1 MTRNK
6 YLDMADEYQRQWA
19 ERTKPVPTVTPV
31 PAPVAPV
38 ATPPAFATP
47 LLSKILSAPA
57 VPQTPRIPGPET
69 ILTPERL
76 EAARGATVGMG
87 DLRAVDV
94 NAPISQSARSLQEML
109 QRTTKAT
116 QGMGD
121 LRAVDA
127 QRADQPQI
135 PGGTIEPLRPSQKVG
150 RPTKEVL
157 ERFGERLGRT
167 FGDYA
172 TLHNLD
178 RIMEA
183 IWEPRREHFPSK
195 EAYQYYLQTKKLSPK
210 AGLPGYDEE
219 GRALSENLAEKAAS
233 LVGGAAGLMGPFG
246 IARAAVGT
254 PVQAAARK
262 LLTPKALATGAEKV
276 SKIAATARKAA
287 ELAAAGGATFGTYSL
302 TETLIDPRFEKMTPA
317 QKAGHVAIGA
327 SLGAVLEPVIA
338 IGGPKAV
345 GEIASRIRGDK
356 FTPPE
361 VRIAQEALKPEYARP
376 LQVPNPDGSVS
387 QVPVWKFGD
396 YAVVRGMT
404 GDKTYSVYRVTEP
417 GQDALLIRSGI
428 KHEGQV
434 IAAVRDSWKREM
446 AWAEQVRKAEAGRAE
461 TGVPKPTEPKIEAL
475 PGRHQRGQQVNVVDA
490 EGNLIT
496 PQPVKVTDVRYQ
508 DGMEYV
514 QVQGSKTYFPAS
526 QIEVP
531 GAQVERP
538 AQVIAPPAALEPV
551 GADPISG
558 VAGEVEQTPQFQ
570 RAEDLAK
577 PEVFLWVMQ
586 DLFRET
592 GKPLAE
598 FAKVTEAH
606 KRLQDAVRKGDMAR
620 VQREYEKFWGA
631 VEAVRTAPMSQIEA
645 PGAQVERPAQAV
657 APPVEPKVPAK
668 EPWEAVLRDETKV
681 KTIFEDLDRLGVEI
695 VGPDRWLT
703 SKADVDTI
711 AAKYPDVTVTVKDVN
726 GHRAAFNIKDFA
738 KLAKRNEFTD
748 RIRQANLHLKSY
760 PTYIPEGFMGGMLS
774 RRQEAPSLKGEAAP
788 TITVEPISG
797 IEMVNNSTI
806 SRQQQQKFVDA
817 VTDKRV
823 RDALQ
828 ERGVKRLSIDPPY
841 KFGLSEQANIVLKD
855 RAISVNAD
863 AEDPARS
870 ILHEIGHDVYDGLS
884 KEQQALW
891 AKRLK
896 GIDNEVVRGYKSLNK
911 PEEAFAETYTHRG
924 EPWADDALNLELA
937 PKARRAEPKPA
948 EKIPV
953 EAKPPA
959 KTRILEAKETPVVA
973 LQKWDAMSEA
983 ERFELARSA
992 GWASR
997 TAAKM
1002 SRQKWSELSPA
1013 AQNVM
1018 PRKGRLEPP
1027 KATEKPPVKPAPALT
1042 GKTTTVKTE
1051 RGTAIETQYAVVEA
1065 ENLITSH
1072 DTALK
1077 VNPDYPKELQP
1088 RDRAR
1093 PASRDQIARM
1103 IGWLEP
1109 EFLGESPKA
1118 AEGAPIV
1125 GPDMVVESGNARII
1139 TLKSVYDQKHDN
1151 AAKYREW
1158 LKANAQRFGLKSED
1172 LENVKN
1178 PVLVRVRQSD
1188 IDRVQFVKEANEQ
1201 AVAAMSA
1208 SEQAFADADKITG
1221 GILDLFVPHEEGNV
1235 IHRGN
1240 WDFIRSFMDQVVGSA
1255 ERGRYMTAD
1264 GSISQDGA
1272 NRIRNA
1278 IFARAYGDPAA
1289 LAKLA
1294 ESTDSNIRNI
1304 TNAMLNAAPKLAKL
1318 KEGIE
1323 KGSLYD
1329 LDLTGDIAAAAN
1341 KLSTLREQGLSV
1353 ERYLAQGALFG
1364 EELSPLAKDIL
1375 QVFDEHKRS
1384 GKKLASFLLAYAE
1397 RVETMGDPRQT
1408 TLFETRPVPTKA
1420 EVLDAVIERV
1430 KLHGE
1435 AYQSTLFEGA
1445 APAGEVARKPAVERR
1460 TEPARPEGPAAAV
1473 LKTADDIEAA
1483 LKTDFSRIIVGAD
1496 ISVPRPLLD
1505 QLAAQVY
1512 GWDTVRNEDGS
1523 VTFSRPPDKATVRE
1537 VQEAYG
1543 RLEQRDPSFKEE
1555 ATKMAQEAVTE
1566 TFSKRDLSTTGGM
1579 LPRVRSGVR
1588 TVAVGMRRDLIQDGE
1603 TSLVGHQVETA
1614 DELAVL
1620 AQILRDPRYE
1630 TMRVFYVDKE
1640 DKILAHE
1647 AIKSGLPN
1655 AVHIGGKV
1663 GTAPKWIWKINDRVR
1678 RLNADGFYFLHN
1690 HPSGDPKPSFQ
1701 DQLFT
1706 TQVGQSYSRRLK
1718 GHVII
1723 DSNKYAVIDPS
1734 FVDSRVLERHGVRVY
1749 GYKVKDLSTEKT
1761 DLLLSP
1767 DVPHNALGELIASPD
1782 HLAFVGAM
1790 LPRRDG
1796 FVNLVY
1802 LDVKNTVRAIQEMPV
1817 NLFKREQEAADFM
1830 RGQARTFG
1838 ASAVAAHYDGSG
1850 VEEVRRAAEKH
1861 VKNGTLLDMVFPRGV
1876 WPPLSVRRDVS
1887 PVPEERFVGREVSKR
1902 AVRVREE
1909 EQEYEGIDYLLK
1921 KTEAVPIKKSEKAK
1935 RPLVAKPEPVM
1946 EPKAPAPKPSVE
1958 AKTSE
1963 KEPWQMTREEF
1974 VSNPPPGFKYS
1985 GKKPAYAKEHI
1996 AWVDTDGRIVVSDD
2010 FFEHS
2015 PEWRRDIQK
2024 HEEAHRVE
2032 ELVPPQIKA
2041 ALFDNAEIMAYRGR
2055 NINEKLANWIQD
2067 GKPLPSI
2074 VQEALEKKLPEFRFG
2089 PNIKEA
2095 LEILGASGIKGNYY
2109 LRWDA
2114 KEYTPGDALPPSRRW
2129 IDGTL
2134 INKTIGGTSVINP
2147 RYTKFTK
2154 HDLTTKYEG
2163 NVYLVEG
2170 KRLRAGQD
2178 PGEVILEDAKVVQKI
2193 AAAKAPEIEA
2203 ALKTDKPEKA
2213 KRPSATYGS
2222 PVEAAEPA
2230 AVATREIPAVAREDI
2245 IRFIEQKFQV
2255 PVRRGRF
2262 RQKAAGIYK
2271 WKPEVIR
2278 TKGRFLF
2285 VHVHELGHHLDKR
2298 LGLSKNRAFDD
2309 ELHALGSTLYPDME
2323 DPKKLRREGIAEFMK
2338 YFVAN
2343 EATAQMAAPRYYAE
2357 FQAILGRNPDLAEAV
2372 KELQTLYRAY
2382 MNLDPI
2388 RHMDTMLAPRG
2399 ASLTERLRQ
2408 SIRWSSIYT
2417 RAVDEFNVLRR
2428 TEDAILAGAERPDTG
2443 LLADVPLE
2451 TIRQGEALR
2460 KQLPMSKSVFAR
2472 RWRGRGQ
2479 EGRAARWLFGD
2490 GRDKVPGGNPVG
2502 PSLTQILKPV
2512 HPRMDDFR
2520 RFIMALKADN
2530 AHQHNIETGY
2540 DPKQVK
2546 AAIAELDNPEFRE
2559 AAEELVAFRRAVRD
2573 QLVAKD
2579 GKSAGFL
2586 TKEQAEAMD
2595 KKWEWPFPFYR
2606 EFGIEGQAAPD
2617 RIVNLGQP
2625 IKRMKGSERP
2635 IIDPIVGIV
2644 RDTVQ
2649 MLELAEMNQV
2659 AANLDQ
2665 MAQSTEGMGWLVEKV
2680 PTPVDAVQFK
2690 LDEIKQFLDP
2700 ETAELIDEK
2709 TVAVIF
2715 RPRRQPGA
2723 KETAEGI
2730 ATIWIGGKPTFRQF
2744 APDVHDALF
2753 KVGPEFGRHAEWII
2767 KTLSVPARILR
2778 TSVTLGL
2785 EFMGRNVMRDTQ
2797 EVWIYSKG
2805 GVTPKDTL
2813 VAGIEMLTAAMRGE
2827 KPKDYWRMASAG
2839 GFFRA
2844 AAVSMD
2850 RDYIGRSLEEMLGGK
2865 AAMHQKIGEIF
2876 LRPHRIPVHIFHGL
2890 EKWSEFFENIN
2901 RYAEM
2906 KKVAGKIGW
2915 DPDAAMEVGLS
2926 GRDVTIDFARVG
2938 SRTEALRR
2946 VEAFWNAT
2954 VQGMDKFFREH
2965 RDNPVRTMYRAFL
2978 YVTVPTILLYLI
2990 NRDDPHYQEL
3000 PRWRK
3005 DLFYNIPTGT
3015 YANGKHFFIPI
3026 PRVFAP
3032 LGLVYGMMPQ
3042 RMLEYLDTND
3052 KRAFEEFKDRFI
3064 AEVPIPRPTAL
3075 TAIFAVWANKGWWG
3089 GPIVPREEERFLP
3102 EEQYDIRTSEVAKWI
3117 GKAFGT
3123 SPRKVDYAIRASTG
3137 YLGGYTTW
3145 TLDQIAIAVGVHKEP
3160 PAGVENVPVI
3170 RAFLVSAPGPS
3181 AASIS
3186 RFYEERTEVDRE
3198 YNTIKRRA
3206 ERGEY
3211 DGLSEAKKLELL
3223 QQAVHLGARRK
3234 DMNKVADVLGD
3245 LRKTRQELQEGKT
3258 ADVADLTPEQR
3269 KALMDAIDLMRT
3281 NVVRFYYEEEPLPV
3295 DSKTLKKQLGEGK
3308 K

>member
-1 MTRNK
+1 
-6 YLDMADEYQRQWA
+6 
-19 ERTKPVPTVTPV
+19 
-31 PAPVAPV
+31 
-38 ATPPAFATP
+38 
-47 LLSKILSAPA
+47 
-57 VPQTPRIPGPET
+57 
-69 ILTPERL
+69 
-76 EAARGATVGMG
+76 MG
-87 DLRAVDV
+87 DLRT
-94 NAPISQSARSLQEML
+94 L
-109 QRTTKAT
+109 
-116 QGMGD
+116 
-121 LRAVDA
+121 DA

-135 PGGTIEPLRPSQKVG
+135 PGGTIEPLRPGRKVG

-157 ERFGERLGRT
+157 ERLGERLGRT

-178 RIMEA
+178 RIIEA
-183 IWEPRREHFPSK
+183 IWEPRREHFPSE

-246 IARAAVGT
+246 IARAAVGA
-254 PVQAAARK
+254 PAQIAARK

-287 ELAAAGGATFGTYSL
+287 ELAAAGGATFGAYSL
-302 TETLIDPRFEKMTPA
+302 AETLVDPRFEQMTPA
-317 QKAGHVAIGA
+317 QKAGHVAIGT

-356 FTPPE
+356 FAPPE
-361 VRIAQEALKPEYARP
+361 VRLAKEALKPEYARP
-376 LQVPNPDGSVS
+376 LQVTNPDGSVS
-387 QVPVWKFGD
+387 EVPMWKFGD
-396 YAVVRGMT
+396 YVVVRGMT
-404 GDKTYSVYRVTEP
+404 GDKTYSVYRATEP

-428 KHEGQV
+428 KNEGQV
-434 IAAVRDSWKREM
+434 IAAVRDSWKREV
-446 AWAEQVRKAEAGRAE
+446 AWAEQVTKAEAGRAE
-461 TGVPKPTEPKIEAL
+461 TGAPKPAEPKIEVL
-475 PGRHQRGQQVNVVDA
+475 PGRHQRGQTVNVVDA
-490 EGNLIT
+490 EGNLVT

-508 DGMEYV
+508 DGVEYV
-514 QVQGSKTYFPAS
+514 QAQGSKTYFPAS

-531 GAQVERP
+531 GATVERP
-538 AQVIAPPAALEPV
+538 TQAVVPPVTPEPAGV
-551 GADPISG
+551 APISG
-558 VAGEVEQTPQFQ
+558 VAGEVKKTSQFR

-577 PEVFLWVMQ
+577 PEAFLRVMQ
-586 DLFRET
+586 DLSRET

-620 VQREYEKFWGA
+620 AQREHEKFWNA
-631 VEAVRTAPMSQIEA
+631 VEAVRTAPVSQIEA
-645 PGAQVERPAQAV
+645 PGAQVERPTQAIV
-657 APPVEPKVPAK
+657 PPVEP
-668 EPWEAVLRDETKV
+668 EPVVAPEVAQKAVEATTAGR
-681 KTIFEDLDRLGVEI
+681 R
-695 VGPDRWLT
+695 
-703 SKADVDTI
+703 
-711 AAKYPDVTVTVKDVN
+711 
-726 GHRAAFNIKDFA
+726 KDFA
-738 KLAKRNEFTD
+738 LRTEIDKLSPEEKDEVIKDLREHYFKDELTGLKNRAAYLMDEKQPFQAVLDLDNLKWVNDNIGHGAGDTLIKALAKELPDNAYHLSGDEF
-748 RIRQANLHLKSY
+748 IIQGGSEEELKA
-760 PTYIPEGFMGGMLS
+760 L
-774 RRQEAPSLKGEAAP
+774 L
-788 TITVEPISG
+788 SG
-797 IEMVNNSTI
+797 IE
-806 SRQQQQKFVDA
+806 SR
-817 VTDKRV
+817 
-823 RDALQ
+823 
-828 ERGVKRLSIDPPY
+828 
-841 KFGLSEQANIVLKD
+841 LSEQATQLAGDKRTVVK
-855 RAISVNAD
+855 RG
-863 AEDPARS
+863 
-870 ILHEIGHDVYDGLS
+870 IGFGY
-884 KEQQALW
+884 
-891 AKRLK
+891 
-896 GIDNEVVRGYKSLNK
+896 GIGETLEK
-911 PEEAFAETYTHRG
+911 AETALQQHKKARLEEGKRVARG
-924 EPWADDALNLELA
+924 ETPAGIVDAKAEA
-937 PKARRAEPKPA
+937 PVKTQPPAAEKPA
-948 EKIPV
+948 V
-953 EAKPPA
+953 DAK
-959 KTRILEAKETPVVA
+959 
-973 LQKWDAMSEA
+973 LQNWDAMSEA

-1013 AQNVM
+1013 AQNVQRIQ
-1018 PRKGRLEPP
+1018 PRAPETPAAKPEVAAREPKTFTGWYTPVSKGGEQIALHQSSGLPMGQFIALDKPFQSEVHDAS
-1027 KATEKPPVKPAPALT
+1027 KARQVTVDVENVYDPDGVLSPANAKEHKAIWQEMKDYLRQEAGPVSAVESIDKISDLLVRFRQLMTDFLQSKGFDAYVRGIDGDVKNRELIVFDRSKVKPDLAKPPVEAKAPTKKPWQMTLLEYAKNELIRGNRPGVAAQLTSEDQAKSYRAQYIKELLYWWREDKALIGADIKKYLRESPLFEREYALMSLMDEKVEVGPEPEPAMPEVLAIRARIGEIHTKLSDAKVFNPVHAEKYLRELEQAGVEIDDALELLQEYRDIVRKDYEDAEEYQGARTEAKEAFLDAVSGLDVSEVGVAAPAEPAKPTLT
-1042 GKTTTVKTE
+1042 GKTATVKTE
-1051 RGTAIETQYAVVEA
+1051 RGTAVETQYAVVEA

-1093 PASRDQIARM
+1093 PASQDQINRM
-1103 IGWLEP
+1103 IARLEP
-1109 EFLGESPKA
+1109 EFLGEGPKA
-1118 AEGAPIV
+1118 SEGAPIV
-1125 GPDMVVESGNARII
+1125 GLDMVVESGNARII
-1139 TLKSVYDQKHDN
+1139 ALKGVYDQKHDN

-1188 IDRVQFVKEANEQ
+1188 IDRVQFVREANEQ

-1221 GILDLFVPHEEGNV
+1221 SILDLFVPHEEGNV
-1235 IHRGN
+1235 VHRGN
-1240 WDFIRSFMDQVVGSA
+1240 WDFIRSFMDQVVGPA
-1255 ERGRYMTAD
+1255 ERGRYLTAD
-1264 GSISQDGA
+1264 GGISQEGA
-1272 NRIRNA
+1272 ARIRNA
-1278 IFARAYGDPAA
+1278 VFARAYGDPAA

-1304 TNAMLNAAPKLAKL
+1304 TNAMLMSAPRLAKL
-1318 KEGIE
+1318 REGIK
-1323 KGSLYD
+1323 KGELYD

-1341 KLSTLREQGLSV
+1341 KLSTLREQGMTV

-1364 EELSPLAKDIL
+1364 DELSPLAKDIL

-1430 KLHGE
+1430 NMHGE
-1435 AYQSTLFEGA
+1435 ALQSALFEDA
-1445 APAGEVARKPAVERR
+1445 APPSEVARKPAVERR
-1460 TEPARPEGPAAAV
+1460 AESARPEGPAAAA

-1483 LKTDFSRIIVGAD
+1483 LKADFNRITVGVD
-1496 ISVPRPLLD
+1496 ISAPRPLMD
-1505 QLAAQVY
+1505 QLAARVR
-1512 GWDTVRNEDGS
+1512 GWDAARNEDGS

-1566 TFSKRDLSTTGGM
+1566 TFSKRDLSTTGGI
-1579 LPRVRSGVR
+1579 LHRVRSGVR
-1588 TVAVGMRRDLIQDGE
+1588 TIAVGIRRDLIQNGQ
-1603 TSLVGHQVETA
+1603 TSLIGHQVETA

-1630 TMRVFYVDKE
+1630 TLRVFYVDKE
-1640 DKILAHE
+1640 GKILAHE

-1655 AVHIGGKV
+1655 AVHIGGRV
-1663 GTAPKWIWKINDRVR
+1663 GTMPKWIWKINDRIR
-1678 RLNADGFYFLHN
+1678 RLKADGFYLLHN
-1690 HPSGDPKPSFQ
+1690 HPSGNPEPSFA
-1701 DQLFT
+1701 DQALT
-1706 TQVGQSYSRRLK
+1706 TRVGQSCSQKLK

-1723 DSNKYAVIDPS
+1723 DLNKYAVIDPS
-1734 FVDSRVLERHGVRVY
+1734 FADRGALERRGIRVY
-1749 GYKVKDLSTEKT
+1749 GYEVKGLSTEKR

-1767 DVPHNALGELIASPD
+1767 EVPHNALGELITSPD

-1802 LDVKNTVRAIQEMPV
+1802 LSAKSKVRAIQEMPV

-1838 ASAVAAHYDGSG
+1838 ALSVVAYYDGFG
-1850 VEEVRRAAEKH
+1850 AGEVHRAAEKH
-1861 VKNGTLLDMVFPRGV
+1861 VKNGTLLDMVFPQGV
-1876 WPPLSVRRDVS
+1876 WPPVSVRQDAT
-1887 PVPEERFVGREVSKR
+1887 PPPGDWFVGRKVPR
-1902 AVRVREE
+1902 GAVRVREG

-1921 KTEAVPIKKSEKAK
+1921 RTEVVP
-1935 RPLVAKPEPVM
+1935 
-1946 EPKAPAPKPSVE
+1946 
-1958 AKTSE
+1958 
-1963 KEPWQMTREEF
+1963 
-1974 VSNPPPGFKYS
+1974 
-1985 GKKPAYAKEHI
+1985 
-1996 AWVDTDGRIVVSDD
+1996 
-2010 FFEHS
+2010 
-2015 PEWRRDIQK
+2015 
-2024 HEEAHRVE
+2024 
-2032 ELVPPQIKA
+2032 
-2041 ALFDNAEIMAYRGR
+2041 
-2055 NINEKLANWIQD
+2055 
-2067 GKPLPSI
+2067 
-2074 VQEALEKKLPEFRFG
+2074 
-2089 PNIKEA
+2089 
-2095 LEILGASGIKGNYY
+2095 
-2109 LRWDA
+2109 
-2114 KEYTPGDALPPSRRW
+2114 
-2129 IDGTL
+2129 
-2134 INKTIGGTSVINP
+2134 
-2147 RYTKFTK
+2147 TK
-2154 HDLTTKYEG
+2154 
-2163 NVYLVEG
+2163 
-2170 KRLRAGQD
+2170 
-2178 PGEVILEDAKVVQKI
+2178 
-2193 AAAKAPEIEA
+2193 
-2203 ALKTDKPEKA
+2203 KPEKA
-2213 KRPSATYGS
+2213 KRPSAAYGS
-2222 PVEAAEPA
+2222 PAEAAQPTV
-2230 AVATREIPAVAREDI
+2230 AVAREIPSVAREDI

-2262 RQKAAGIYK
+2262 RQQAVGIYK

-2278 TKGRFLF
+2278 IKGRFLF
-2285 VHVHELGHHLDKR
+2285 IHVHELGHHLDKR
-2298 LGLSKNRAFDD
+2298 LGLSENRAFDD
-2309 ELHALGSTLYPDME
+2309 ELHTLGRTLYPDME

-2357 FQAILGRNPDLAEAV
+2357 FQAILGSNPDLAEAV
-2372 KELQTLYRAY
+2372 KELRGLYQAY
-2382 MNLDPI
+2382 MNLDPV

-2399 ASLTERLRQ
+2399 ATVVQRLRQ
-2408 SIRWSSIYT
+2408 AVRWSSIYT
-2417 RAVDEFNVLRR
+2417 RTVDEFDVLRR

-2443 LLADVPLE
+2443 LLADVPRE
-2451 TIRQGEALR
+2451 TIRRGEALR
-2460 KQLPMSKSVFAR
+2460 KEVPMSKSVFAR

-2490 GRDKVPGGNPVG
+2490 GRDKVPGGDPVG

-2520 RFIMALKADN
+2520 RYIMALKADN
-2530 AHQHNIETGY
+2530 AHKHNIETGY
-2540 DPKQVK
+2540 DPEK
-2546 AAIAELDNPEFRE
+2546 AKEAIAALESPVFRK

-2586 TKEQAEAMD
+2586 YKVTKDGKLIDQAKAMD
-2595 KKWEWPFPFYR
+2595 EKWEWPFPFYR
-2606 EFGIEGQAAPD
+2606 EFGTEGQAAPD

-2649 MLELAEMNQV
+2649 MLKLAEMNQV
-2659 AANLDQ
+2659 AVNLDQ
-2665 MAQSTEGMGWLVEKV
+2665 IAQATEGMGWLVEKV
-2680 PTPVDAVQFK
+2680 PAPLEATQFK

-2700 ETAELIDEK
+2700 ETAELIDEE

-2723 KETAEGI
+2723 KEAAENI

-2744 APDVHDALF
+2744 SPDVYDALF

-2767 KTLSVPARILR
+2767 KTLSFPARILR

-2797 EVWIYSKG
+2797 EVWIYSKA

-2813 VAGIEMLTAAMRGE
+2813 VAGMEILAAAIRGG

-2844 AAVSMD
+2844 AVVSMD
-2850 RDYIGRSLEEMLGGK
+2850 RDYIGRSLEEVLGGK
-2865 AAMHQKIGEIF
+2865 VAMRQKIGEIF
-2876 LRPHRIPVHIFHGL
+2876 FRPHRIPVHIFHGL
-2890 EKWSEFFENIN
+2890 EKWSEYFENIN

-2906 KKVAGKIGW
+2906 KKVAEKTGW
-2915 DPDAAMEVGLS
+2915 DPDGAMEVGLA

-2938 SRTEALRR
+2938 SRTEALRQ

-2954 VQGMDKFFREH
+2954 VQGWDKFFREH
-2965 RDNPVRTMYRAFL
+2965 RDNPVRTMFRAFL
-2978 YVTVPTILLYLI
+2978 YVTLPTILLYLI

-3015 YANGKHFFIPI
+3015 YVNGKHFYMPI

-3032 LGLVYGMMPQ
+3032 MGLVYGMLPQ
-3042 RMLEYLDTND
+3042 RMLEYLDTHD
-3052 KRAFEEFKDRFI
+3052 KRAFEEVKDRFLK
-3064 AEVPIPRPTAL
+3064 EVPIPRPTAL
-3075 TAIFAVWANKGWWG
+3075 TAIFAVWSNKGWWG
-3089 GPIVPREEERFLP
+3089 GPIVPREEERLLP

-3145 TLDQIAIAVGVHKEP
+3145 TLDQIAIVAGVRKEP

-3198 YNTIKRRA
+3198 YSTIKRRA

-3211 DGLSEAKKLELL
+3211 GGLSAEKKLEIL
-3223 QQAVHLGARRK
+3223 QQAVRLAAKRK

-3258 ADVADLTPEQR
+3258 ADVRDLTPEQR
-3269 KALMDAIDLMRT
+3269 KALMDALDLMRT

-3295 DSKTLKKQLGEGK
+3295 DLQQLNRLFEEEKK
-3308 K
+3308 